1 MDPTIAECRN
11 ETQTPRMV
19 CVCVCVCVCEREML
33 QPQWAWNMYP
43 KKIIPEPED
52 LTEIALLVLGPA

>member
-19 CVCVCVCVCEREML
+19 CVCVCVCVCVRERDAAATVGLE
-33 QPQWAWNMYP
+33 YVP
-43 KKIIPEPED
+43 KED
-52 LTEIALLVLGPA
+52 HS